1 VGMKSHLEGFIKQL
15 DVAFEI
21 GKGTTFSSIPRNIS
35 SVLICGI
42 GGSGIGGIITS
53 KSIADVCT
61 VPVITCNDYH
71 IPSFVNETTLII
83 ASSYS
88 GNTEETLT
96 VVKAGIA
103 KGAHLC
109 AITSGGELKEICES
123 TGSNHILIPGGN
135 PPRTCLG
142 YSLTEQ
148 IFALNKYGLIPNEL
162 IDDLK
167 AAADLLKAEHPNII
181 AQAKTVAL
189 ALYGKIPVLY
199 SSDKFEPVAIRF
211 RQQLNENSKM
221 LAWHN
226 KFPEMNHNEIVG
238 WSKENKD
245 LAVLLFRNKED
256 FYRNQARMD
265 FTVDLIK
272 QHAASVTQVYSKGD
286 SYLERALYFIYLTD
300 WASLYLAEAD
310 DVDPMAIKSIDAL
323 KEHLATID

>member
-1 VGMKSHLEGFIKQL
+1 MKSHLEGFIKQL
-15 DVAFEI
+15 DEAFEI
-21 GKGTTFSSIPRNIS
+21 GKGAKFIAIPDNIS

-42 GGSGIGGIITS
+42 GGSGIGGTITS
-53 KSIADVCT
+53 KSIAEVCK

-96 VVKAGIA
+96 VVKAGVA

-109 AITSGGELKEICES
+109 AITSGGELLDICKE
-123 TGSNHILIPGGN
+123 TNSNHIVIPGGN

-142 YSLTEQ
+142 YSLSEQ
-148 IFALNKYGLIPNEL
+148 IFALNQYGLVPDEL
-162 IDDLK
+162 IQNLK
-167 AAADLLKAEHPNII
+167 ASSELLKKEDEAIRVE
-181 AQAKTVAL
+181 AKTIAL
-189 ALYGKIPVLY
+189 TLDGKIPVLY
-199 SSDKFEPVAIRF
+199 SSDKFEPIAIRF

-238 WSKENKD
+238 WSKANND
-245 LAVLLFRNKED
+245 LAVLLFRNEDD

-265 FTVDLIK
+265 FTVGLIK
-272 QHAASVTQVYSKGD
+272 QHAASVTEIYSKGN

-300 WASLYLAEAD
+300 WVSLYLAEQNN
-310 DVDPMAIKSIDAL
+310 VDPIAIKSIDAL
-323 KEHLATID
+323 KAHLATIN

>member
-1 VGMKSHLEGFIKQL
+1 MRSHLEGFIKQL
-15 DVAFEI
+15 DDAFEI
-21 GKGTTFSSIPRNIS
+21 GQSASLNLSNNSIA

-53 KSIADVCT
+53 KSIADVCK

-71 IPSFVNETTLII
+71 IPSFVNESTLII

-88 GNTEETLT
+88 GDTEETIAA
-96 VVKAGIA
+96 VKAA
-103 KGAHLC
+103 MNKGAQLC
-109 AITSGGELKEICES
+109 AITSGGELEAICIE
-123 TGSNHILIPGGN
+123 TGSNYILIPGGN

-148 IFALNKYGLIPNEL
+148 VFALNKYGLIPSEL
-162 IDDLK
+162 IDNLK
-167 AAADLLKAEHPNII
+167 SASKLLKSEDANIKLE
-181 AQAKTVAL
+181 AKLVSESL
-189 ALYGKIPVLY
+189 VGKIPVLY
-199 SSDKFEPVAIRF
+199 STDKFEPIAIRF

-245 LAVLLFRNKED
+245 LAVLVFRNKDD
-256 FYRNQARMD
+256 FYRTQARID
-265 FTVDLIK
+265 FTVGLISK
-272 QHAASVTQVYSKGD
+272 YTSSVTQINSKGN

-300 WASLYLAEAD
+300 WVSLYLAETENT
-310 DVDPMAIKSIDAL
+310 DPIAIKSIDAL
-323 KEHLATID
+323 KAHLATID